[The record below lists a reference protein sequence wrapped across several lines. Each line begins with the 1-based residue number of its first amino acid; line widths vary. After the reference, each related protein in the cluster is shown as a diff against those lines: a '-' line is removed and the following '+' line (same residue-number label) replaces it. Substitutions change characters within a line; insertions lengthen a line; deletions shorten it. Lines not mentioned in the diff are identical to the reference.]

1 MAPQAEGHMDIGAR
15 RGAVRR
21 GARPDSRQSPRLMTR
36 AARVARSI
44 TRRRRRRRR
53 HRCAS
58 IGSPPSPPTANIGAA
73 VLARAFRARN
83 AAGAK
88 GGRAARAVRGDA
100 RMSLKRKYVDDIKS
114 ASQLSKILNLGK
126 KSWASQRAI
135 TDLACSLRLSP
146 RPSTRELGSR
156 MAGTHCAAH
165 TLRGLP
171 QRDPADLTRRPTVA
185 RPTRGAEALST
196 GHGKHSVVGWGR
208 GVG

>member
-1 MAPQAEGHMDIGAR
+1 MARLTTREAR
-15 RGAVRR
+15 G
-21 GARPDSRQSPRLMTR
+21 
-36 AARVARSI
+36 ARSI
-44 TRRRRRRRR
+44 TRRRRRRRRR

-58 IGSPPSPPTANIGAA
+58 IGFPPSPPTANIGAA
-73 VLARAFRARN
+73 VLARAFRARS
-83 AAGAK
+83 AAGAR
-88 GGRAARAVRGDA
+88 GGRAARAARAVRGGA
-100 RMSLKRKYVDDIKS
+100 RMSLKRKHVDDIKS
-114 ASQLSKILNLGK
+114 APQLSKILNLGK

-156 MAGTHCAAH
+156 MACTRCAAH

-171 QRDPADLTRRPTVA
+171 QRDPADLTRRPTAA

-196 GHGKHSVVGWGR
+196 GHGRHSVVGWGR